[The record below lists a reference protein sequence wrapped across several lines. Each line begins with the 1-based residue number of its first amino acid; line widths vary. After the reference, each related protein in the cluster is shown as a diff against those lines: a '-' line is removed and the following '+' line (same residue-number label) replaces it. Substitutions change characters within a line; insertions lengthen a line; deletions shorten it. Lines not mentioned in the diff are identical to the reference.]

1 MTNITEEIERERIVR
16 KKDKDYEVDKD
27 DNEIWSGRC
36 SPINR
41 W

>member
-27 DNEIWSGRC
+27 DNEI
-36 SPINR
+36 
-41 W
+41 